1 MTDLIDKLLQN
12 NNSSR
17 YQDWENDYKSKFP
30 LRDISLVKKPIEEIV
45 LNLNNE
51 TKSFVVY
58 GEPQSGKTEMMIA
71 LCCKL
76 FDLGFNTIFVLMHD
90 IKTLQKQ
97 NFQDRFALNEN
108 FRVSPILAEEFLQ
121 TDPKTRS
128 NRNWLIFGR
137 KNSSQ
142 LEKLIHE
149 SRMLTKRVVLD
160 DEADY
165 ATPDSN
171 IGKRKNGSN

>member
-1 MTDLIDKLLQN
+1 MTDIIDKLLKDN
-12 NNSSR
+12 ESSR
-17 YQDWENDYKSKFP
+17 FQDWENDYKSKFP
-30 LRDISLVKKPIEEIV
+30 QRDISLVKNPINEIV
-45 LNLNNE
+45 SNLDSG

-76 FDLGFNTIFVLMHD
+76 FDKGFKTIFVLMHD

-108 FRVSPILAEEFLQ
+108 FRVSPILVEEFLL
-121 TDPKTRS
+121 TDPKTRA

-137 KNSSQ
+137 KNSAQ
-142 LEKLIHE
+142 LDKLIHE
-149 SRMLTKRVVLD
+149 TRMLSNKIVLD

-171 IGKRKNGSN
+171 IGKKSNK